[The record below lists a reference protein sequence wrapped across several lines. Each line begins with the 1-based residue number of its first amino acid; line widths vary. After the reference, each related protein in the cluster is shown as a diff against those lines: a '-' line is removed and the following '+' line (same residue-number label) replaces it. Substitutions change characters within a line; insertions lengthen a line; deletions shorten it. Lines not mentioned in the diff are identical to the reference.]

1 MERPAERNHLPRAL
15 PKPLRPRSRSGRPWL
30 AALALP
36 LALVALA
43 GCGSSS
49 HADGTEADPA
59 TAVPAAAPLYLG
71 VTVRPSGSE
80 RSGALAA
87 GLDLTGSAN
96 PYKRLLGLLR
106 TTGSPALDFDRDVA
120 PWLGPHA
127 GLYLSSL
134 GSAEALL
141 APLQKALAGSGSL
154 EGLSFSNGGLDG
166 ALVMDTR
173 DATAARSFLASQAK
187 RAHAHSASYRGVS
200 YEVASGGLSF
210 GLVGRLAVIGS
221 EAGLRGVIGTT
232 QGEAALSAAG
242 GFRKL
247 AAAAPSEAIGHLY
260 VNPGNAGTAS
270 HGASLGLLALLGAGR
285 QANVSLRASAG
296 RLTLDV
302 DTLAASGSSQSAGG
316 LLASDPEAGQA
327 LSSLPGESWLAIG
340 LGHVGSNLAADAAGL
355 SALSSLTGAESSASS
370 TISIGALLGGLTKPL
385 QILGADTPSAKH
397 DFTDWM
403 GSGGVFAAG
412 SSVLELKAG
421 VVISSDDPARSRAAV
436 GKLAAALRRAG
447 DEVAGARIAGAEAAE
462 SVRLPGVPL
471 AVYLAAGQ
479 GQGGAKFVLA
489 LGEAAVPAALDPQST
504 LSGTAPQSAAAAA
517 LGEGIKPSLTAD
529 FPTLLALLEGVGL
542 TEDPTL
548 APFLPYL
555 RASSTLSG
563 GGLTLSGGVERFR
576 LVLGLNQPAAG

>member
-1 MERPAERNHLPRAL
+1 MQRAL
-15 PKPLRPRSRSGRPWL
+15 LHRLRQPSRPGRPYL
-30 AALALP
+30 SALALL
-36 LALVALA
+36 LALLALA

-87 GLDLTGSAN
+87 GLDLTGTAN

-106 TTGSPALDFDRDVA
+106 TTGSPPLNFERDVA

-154 EGLSFSNGGLDG
+154 EGLSFSSGGLDG

-173 DATAARSFLASQAK
+173 DASAARAFLATQAK
-187 RAHAHSASYRGVS
+187 RAHAHSTSYRGVS
-200 YEVASGGLSF
+200 YEVASGGLAF

-242 GFRKL
+242 GYGKL
-247 AAAAPSEAIGHLY
+247 TAAAPSEAIGHLY
-260 VNPGNAGTAS
+260 VNPGVAGAAGK
-270 HGASLGLLALLGAGR
+270 GASSGLLALLGSGR

-296 RLTLDV
+296 RLTVDV
-302 DTLAASGSSQSAGG
+302 DTLAASSGPRSAGG
-316 LLASDPEAGQA
+316 LLAYDPEAAQA

-340 LGHVGSNLAADAAGL
+340 LGHVGTNLAADAAGL
-355 SALSSLTGAESSASS
+355 SALGSLTGSEASASS

-385 QILGADTPSAKH
+385 QILGAGTASAKR
-397 DFTDWM
+397 DFTGWM

-421 VVISSDDPARSRAAV
+421 VVISSNDPARSRAAV
-436 GKLAAALRRAG
+436 GKLGAALRKAG
-447 DEVAGARIAGAEAAE
+447 DEVTHANVAGAEAAE

-471 AVYLAAGQ
+471 VVYIAAGQ
-479 GQGGAKFVLA
+479 SQSGARFVLA
-489 LGEAAVPAALDPQST
+489 LGEAGVQAALEPQST
-504 LSGTAPQSAAAAA
+504 LSGTAPQSAATAT
-517 LGEGIKPSLTAD
+517 LGEGIKPSLMAD

-542 TEDPTL
+542 TEDPTV

-563 GGLTLSGGVERFR
+563 GGVALSGGVERFR
-576 LVLGLNQPAAG
+576 VVLGLNQPAAG

>member
-1 MERPAERNHLPRAL
+1 MM
-15 PKPLRPRSRSGRPWL
+15 L
-30 AALALP
+30 A
-36 LALVALA
+36 ALVALA
-43 GCGSSS
+43 GCGSAS

-59 TAVPAAAPLYLG
+59 TAVPAASPLYLG

-106 TTGSPALDFDRDVA
+106 TTGSPALSFDRDVA
-120 PWLGPHA
+120 PWLGSHA

-141 APLQKALAGSGSL
+141 APLQRALAGSGSL
-154 EGLSFSNGGLDG
+154 EGLSFSSGGLDG

-173 DATAARSFLASQAK
+173 DATAARAFLATQAK
-187 RAHAHSASYRGVS
+187 RAHAHAASYRGVS

-242 GFRKL
+242 GYDKL
-247 AAAAPSEAIGHLY
+247 SAAAPSEAIGHLY
-260 VNPGNAGTAS
+260 VNPGTAAAAS
-270 HGASLGLLALLGAGR
+270 HGASSGLLALLGAGR
-285 QANVSLRASAG
+285 QANVSLRAAAG
-296 RLTLDV
+296 RLTLDI
-302 DTLAASGSSQSAGG
+302 DSLAAPGGPQSTGG
-316 LLASDPEAGQA
+316 LLAFDPEAAQA

-340 LGHVGSNLAADAAGL
+340 LGHVGANLAADAAGL
-355 SALSSLTGAESSASS
+355 SALGSLTGPESSASS
-370 TISIGALLGGLTKPL
+370 TISIRALLGGLTKPL
-385 QILGADTPSAKH
+385 RILGAGTASAKR
-397 DFTDWM
+397 DFTGWM

-436 GKLAAALRRAG
+436 GKLAADLRRSG
-447 DEVAGARIAGAEAAE
+447 DEVTHANIAGAEAAE

-489 LGEAAVPAALDPQST
+489 LGEAAVQAALAPQST
-504 LSGTAPQSAAAAA
+504 LSGSAPQSAASAT
-517 LGEGIKPSLTAD
+517 LGDSIKPSLMTD

-563 GGLTLSGGVERFR
+563 GGVTLSGGIERFR
-576 LVLGLNQPAAG
+576 VVLGLIQPPAG

>member
-1 MERPAERNHLPRAL
+1 MERPAERNHLQRAL
-15 PKPLRPRSRSGRPWL
+15 PQPPRRSRQRHSGF
-30 AALALP
+30 AALATL
-36 LALVALA
+36 LALIALA

-59 TAVPAAAPLYLG
+59 TAVPATAPLYLG

-87 GLDLTGSAN
+87 GLDLTGTAN

-106 TTGSPALDFDRDVA
+106 TTGSPALSFDRDVA

-134 GSAEALL
+134 DSAEALL
-141 APLQKALAGSGSL
+141 GPLQKALGGGGL
-154 EGLSFSNGGLDG
+154 EGLSFSSTGLDG

-173 DATAARSFLASQAK
+173 DATAARAFLATQAK
-187 RAHAHSASYRGVS
+187 RAHAHPTSYRGVS

-242 GFRKL
+242 GYGKL
-247 AAAAPSEAIGHLY
+247 TAAAPGEAIGHLY
-260 VNPGNAGTAS
+260 VNPGTAEAAS
-270 HGASLGLLALLGAGR
+270 HGASSGLLALLGAGR
-285 QANVSLRASAG
+285 QANVSLRAQAG
-296 RLTLDV
+296 RLTVDV
-302 DTLAASGSSQSAGG
+302 DTLAASGSRQSAGG
-316 LLASDPEAGQA
+316 LLANDPEAAQA

-340 LGHVGSNLAADAAGL
+340 LGHVGTNLTADAAGL
-355 SALSSLTGAESSASS
+355 SALGSLTGSESSESS

-385 QILGADTPSAKH
+385 QILGAGTPSAKR
-397 DFTDWM
+397 DFTSWM

-436 GKLAAALRRAG
+436 GKLAAALRKDG
-447 DEVAGARIAGAEAAE
+447 DEVTHANVTGAEAAE

-489 LGEAAVPAALDPQST
+489 LGEAAVQAALEPQST

-517 LGEGIKPSLTAD
+517 LGEGIKPSLMAD

-576 LVLGLNQPAAG
+576 VVLGLNQPTGG

>member
-1 MERPAERNHLPRAL
+1 MQPPTDRSPLPQPALKRRAF
-15 PKPLRPRSRSGRPWL
+15 GRL

-36 LALVALA
+36 LAALLLA

-49 HADGTEADPA
+49 HPDGTEADPA

-87 GLDLTGSAN
+87 GLDLTGTAN

-106 TTGSPALDFDRDVA
+106 TTGSPALSFDRDVA

-127 GLYLSSL
+127 GLYLDSL
-134 GSAEALL
+134 SSAEALL
-141 APLQKALAGSGSL
+141 GPIEKALGGGSL
-154 EGLSFSNGGLDG
+154 QGLSFSNGGLDG

-173 DATAARSFLASQAK
+173 DASAARAFLATQAK

-200 YEVASGGLSF
+200 YEVASGGLAF
-210 GLVGRLAVIGS
+210 GLVGRFAVIGS
-221 EAGLRGVIGTT
+221 EAGLRGVIGAT
-232 QGEAALSAAG
+232 QGEAELSGAG
-242 GFRKL
+242 GYGKL
-247 AAAAPSEAIGHLY
+247 TAAASKEAIGHLY
-260 VNPGNAGTAS
+260 VNPGTAAG
-270 HGASLGLLALLGAGR
+270 HGASSGLTALLGSGR
-285 QANVSLRASAG
+285 QANVSLRASGG

-302 DTLAASGSSQSAGG
+302 DTLAAQGSARSTGG
-316 LLASDPEAGQA
+316 LLAYDPEAAQA

-355 SALSSLTGAESSASS
+355 SALGSLTGSEESASS
-370 TISIGALLGGLTKPL
+370 TISIGALLGGLIKPL
-385 QILGADTPSAKH
+385 QILGADTAAAKR
-397 DFTDWM
+397 DFASWM

-436 GKLAAALRRAG
+436 GKLAAALRKAG
-447 DEVAGARIAGAEAAE
+447 DEVAHATVAGAETAE

-471 AVYLAAGQ
+471 VVYLAAGR
-479 GQGGAKFVLA
+479 GRSGAKFVLA
-489 LGEAAVPAALDPQST
+489 LGEAGVQAALEPQST
-504 LSGTAPQSAAAAA
+504 LSGSAPQSAAAAA

-555 RASSTLSG
+555 RASSTLAG
-563 GGLTLSGGVERFR
+563 GGVALSSGVERFR
-576 LVLGLNQPAAG
+576 VVLGLNRPAAG